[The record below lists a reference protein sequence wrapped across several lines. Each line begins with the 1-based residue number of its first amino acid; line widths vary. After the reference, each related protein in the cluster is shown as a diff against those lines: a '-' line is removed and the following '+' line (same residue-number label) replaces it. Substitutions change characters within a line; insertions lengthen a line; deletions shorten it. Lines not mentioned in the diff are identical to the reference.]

1 MHQRTNKKIII
12 YFLLFISIGTVNNIE
27 LNNKNFLK
35 IKKINIFGFNDIEVL
50 NIENDLN
57 NLNLN
62 NIVSLNKNEISKVIE
77 SYNIVENYKIF
88 KNYPSTLNIEIN
100 KTKFLAKINYDGKTF
115 IVGSNGRLIDEKYT
129 NNDLPYIFGSPKTE
143 EFLKFKK
150 IVDES
155 KLKYEKINNFYFY
168 PSKRWDLELKNGIRI
183 KLSNLNIVKSLNQT
197 FEFLKDENF
206 RNIKLIDVR
215 VKNQI
220 IIRWS
225 KN

>member
-1 MHQRTNKKIII
+1 MHQRISKKIII
-12 YFLLFISIGTVNNIE
+12 YFLLFFSIGTVNNIE

-115 IVGSNGRLIDEKYT
+115 IVGSNGRLIDEKY
-129 NNDLPYIFGSPKTE
+129 NNNQLPYIFGSPESK
-143 EFLKFKK
+143 EFLKLKKK
-150 IVDES
+150 IDES
-155 KLKYEKINNFYFY
+155 KFSYDQINNFYFY

-183 KLSNLNIVKSLNQT
+183 KLSNLNLVNSLNQS
-197 FEFLKDENF
+197 FEFLNDENF
-206 RNIKLIDVR
+206 RDIKTIDLR
-215 VKNQI
+215 VKNQTI
-220 IIRWS
+220 I
-225 KN
+225 K

>member
-1 MHQRTNKKIII
+1 MRQRISKKIII
-12 YFLLFISIGTVNNIE
+12 YFLLFILIGTTNNIE
-27 LNNKNFLK
+27 LNNQNFLK
-35 IKKINIFGFNDIEVL
+35 ITKINIFGFKNNELSKV
-50 NIENDLN
+50 ENDLN

-62 NIVSLNKNEISKVIE
+62 NIFSLNKSEISNIIN
-77 SYNIVENYKIF
+77 SYNIVENYNIF

-100 KTKFLAKINYDGKTF
+100 KTNFLANIIYDGKTF
-115 IVGSNGRLIDEKYT
+115 IVGSNGKLIDEKYT
-129 NNDLPYIFGSPKTE
+129 NNNLPYIFGSPKTE

-155 KLKYEKINNFYFY
+155 KLSYEKINNFYFY

-197 FEFLKDENF
+197 SEFLKDENF
-206 RNIKLIDVR
+206 REIKLIDAR

-220 IIRWS
+220 IIR
-225 KN
+225 

>member
-1 MHQRTNKKIII
+1 MHQRASKKIIL

-27 LNNKNFLK
+27 LNDKNFLT

-50 NIENDLN
+50 NVENDLN

-62 NIVSLNKNEISKVIE
+62 NIISLNKNEISKVIE

-115 IVGSNGRLIDEKYT
+115 IVGSNGRLINEKY
-129 NNDLPYIFGSPKTE
+129 NNNQLPYIFGSPESK
-143 EFLKFKK
+143 EFLKLKKK
-150 IVDES
+150 IDES
-155 KLKYEKINNFYFY
+155 KFSYEQINNFYFY

-183 KLSNLNIVKSLNQT
+183 KLSNLNLVNSLNQS
-197 FEFLKDENF
+197 FEFLNDENF
-206 RNIKLIDVR
+206 RDIKIIDLR
-215 VKNQI
+215 VKNQTI
-220 IIRWS
+220 I
-225 KN
+225 K

>member
-1 MHQRTNKKIII
+1 MHQRASKKIII

-27 LNNKNFLK
+27 LNNKNFLT

-50 NIENDLN
+50 NVENDLN

-100 KTKFLAKINYDGKTF
+100 KTKFLAKMNYDGKTF
-115 IVGSNGRLIDEKYT
+115 IVGSNGRLIDEKY
-129 NNDLPYIFGSPKTE
+129 NNNELPYIFGSPESK
-143 EFLKFKK
+143 EFLKLKKK
-150 IVDES
+150 IDES
-155 KLKYEKINNFYFY
+155 KFSYEQINNFYFY

-183 KLSNLNIVKSLNQT
+183 KLSNLNLVNSLNQS
-197 FEFLKDENF
+197 FEFLNDENF
-206 RNIKLIDVR
+206 RDIKTIDLR
-215 VKNQI
+215 VENQTI
-220 IIRWS
+220 I
-225 KN
+225 K

>member
-1 MHQRTNKKIII
+1 MHQRASKKIIL

-27 LNNKNFLK
+27 LNDKNFLT

-50 NIENDLN
+50 NVENDLN

-100 KTKFLAKINYDGKTF
+100 KTQFLAKINYDGKTF
-115 IVGSNGRLIDEKYT
+115 IVGSNGRLIDEK
-129 NNDLPYIFGSPKTE
+129 NNNNQLPYIFGSPESK
-143 EFLKFKK
+143 EFLKLKKK
-150 IVDES
+150 IDES
-155 KLKYEKINNFYFY
+155 KFSYEQINNFYFY

-183 KLSNLNIVKSLNQT
+183 KLSNLNLINSLNQS
-197 FEFLKDENF
+197 FEFLNDENF
-206 RNIKLIDVR
+206 RDIKTIDLR
-215 VKNQI
+215 VKNQTI
-220 IIRWS
+220 I
-225 KN
+225 K

>member
-1 MHQRTNKKIII
+1 MHQRASKKIIL

-27 LNNKNFLK
+27 LNDKNFLT

-50 NIENDLN
+50 NVENDLN

-115 IVGSNGRLIDEKYT
+115 IVGSNGRLIDEKY
-129 NNDLPYIFGSPKTE
+129 NNNQLPYIFGSPESK
-143 EFLKFKK
+143 EFLKLKKK
-150 IVDES
+150 IDES
-155 KLKYEKINNFYFY
+155 KFSYDQINNFYFY

-183 KLSNLNIVKSLNQT
+183 KLSNLNLVNSLNQS
-197 FEFLKDENF
+197 FEFLNDENF
-206 RNIKLIDVR
+206 RDIKTIDLR
-215 VKNQI
+215 VKNQTI
-220 IIRWS
+220 I
-225 KN
+225 K

>member
-1 MHQRTNKKIII
+1 MHQRASKKIII
-12 YFLLFISIGTVNNIE
+12 YFLLFISIGTVSNIE
-27 LNNKNFLK
+27 LNNKNFLT

-50 NIENDLN
+50 NVENDLN

-115 IVGSNGRLIDEKYT
+115 IVGSNGRLIDEKY
-129 NNDLPYIFGSPKTE
+129 NNNQLPYIFGSPESK
-143 EFLKFKK
+143 EFLKLKKK
-150 IVDES
+150 IDES
-155 KLKYEKINNFYFY
+155 KFSYEQINNFYFY

-183 KLSNLNIVKSLNQT
+183 KLSNLNLVNSLNQS
-197 FEFLKDENF
+197 FEFLNDENF
-206 RNIKLIDVR
+206 RDIKTIDLR
-215 VKNQI
+215 VKNQTI
-220 IIRWS
+220 I
-225 KN
+225 K

>member
-1 MHQRTNKKIII
+1 MHQRASKKIII

-27 LNNKNFLK
+27 LNDKNFLT

-50 NIENDLN
+50 NVENDLN

-62 NIVSLNKNEISKVIE
+62 NIISLNKNEISKVIE

-115 IVGSNGRLIDEKYT
+115 IVGSNGRLIDEKY
-129 NNDLPYIFGSPKTE
+129 NNNQLPYIFGSPESK
-143 EFLKFKK
+143 EFLKLKKK
-150 IVDES
+150 IDES
-155 KLKYEKINNFYFY
+155 KFSYEQINNFYFY

-183 KLSNLNIVKSLNQT
+183 KLSNLNLVNSLNQS
-197 FEFLKDENF
+197 FEFLNDENF
-206 RNIKLIDVR
+206 RDIKIIDLR
-215 VKNQI
+215 VKNQTI
-220 IIRWS
+220 I
-225 KN
+225 K